1 LLLVVSAQC
10 LCLLKQEFILLRTGH
25 AQQTLD
31 QLLNLF
37 LSVAEV
43 QAGLATL
50 GHTMDLVAEEQ
61 DSLLK
66 DG

>member
-1 LLLVVSAQC
+1 
-10 LCLLKQEFILLRTGH
+10 
-25 AQQTLD
+25 
-31 QLLNLF
+31 LF

-43 QAGLATL
+43 QADVDTL